1 MPLHHKILT
10 LPSLQNASMLGLV
23 ISRTYDGQS
32 TLALPQPPKY
42 SILLLSPLPLL
53 PLH

>member
-1 MPLHHKILT
+1 MLLHHNILA
-10 LPSLQNASMLGLV
+10 LPSLHKATMLM
-23 ISRTYDGQS
+23 SRTYDGQS